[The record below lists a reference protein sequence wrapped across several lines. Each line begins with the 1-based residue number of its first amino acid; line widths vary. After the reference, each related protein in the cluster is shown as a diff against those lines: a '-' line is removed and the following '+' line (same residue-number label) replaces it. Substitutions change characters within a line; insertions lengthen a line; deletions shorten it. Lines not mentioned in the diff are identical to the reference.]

1 MSQVA
6 SAMPQSALHNP
17 SMDSPTR
24 LKKKATVQSFHIP
37 AEESELSA
45 AQPQAAASPPPKKVA
60 IDEKK
65 VMKRRSKGRLR
76 KCDVLGDFGDFE
88 SELATTLPPPPP
100 PPPPPNKHT
109 YNIGLLPPDVR
120 EAVMIA
126 PDGGTA
132 LIGVFETIKAER
144 YVEAR
149 LFIEEKGWH

>member
-88 SELATTLPPPPP
+88 SELATTLPLLHRRRHPQTSTHITSGCCPP
-100 PPPPPNKHT
+100 T
-109 YNIGLLPPDVR
+109 SVR
-120 EAVMIA
+120 
-126 PDGGTA
+126 PS
-132 LIGVFETIKAER
+132 
-144 YVEAR
+144 
-149 LFIEEKGWH
+149 